1 MSALRRFLLMSLTL
15 AVVGGLTYLVS
26 ERLDLGDGG
35 NQVVSG
41 PDGTV
46 AAGSGDTT
54 TTTVTA
60 PTEVPAPGQ
69 TRVTGTV
76 TAVHLE
82 DAVLDPRDVPTP
94 LTIVSDRGFGNG
106 AELSGVLV
114 DGAAASVVWDGGR
127 PFVLTSGGSLV
138 LDPVTVDLV
147 AEGVQLTLGGAVH
160 QLAPGTYQLD
170 TPVAVGAAGFGSA
183 RDAVVFTA
191 DDGSLLDANGDAAIV
206 LDPESGARR
215 FLGPGSVRLEGTLE
229 VTDADGSRPARTID
243 AAAGAF
249 ELTLTP
255 APGGGW
261 TVEAVLEGEATG
273 S

>member
-1 MSALRRFLLMSLTL
+1 MSALRRFLLMSLALLL
-15 AVVGGLTYLVS
+15 AGGLTYLAS
-26 ERLDLGDGG
+26 EQLDLSGGGD
-35 NQVVSG
+35 QVVSG

-46 AAGSGDTT
+46 APGTGDSTT
-54 TTTVTA
+54 TTA
-60 PTEVPAPGQ
+60 APPTEVPAPGQ

-76 TAVHLE
+76 TVVHLE
-82 DAVLDPRDVPTP
+82 DAVLDPRDIPTP

-106 AELSGVLV
+106 AELSGVVV

-138 LDPVTVDLV
+138 LDPVAVDLV
-147 AEGVQLTLGGAVH
+147 AEGVRLTLGGAVH

-183 RDAVVFTA
+183 RDAVAFTA
-191 DDGSLLDANGDAAIV
+191 DDGSLLDANGDAAI
-206 LDPESGARR
+206 LLGPDGGARR
-215 FLGPGSVRLEGTLE
+215 FVGPGTVRLEGTLE
-229 VTDADGSRPARTID
+229 VTDADGSRSARAIE
-243 AAAGAF
+243 AGVGAF

-261 TVEAVLEGEATG
+261 TVEAVLEGEATV